1 MRLNLYRKILN
12 KTNHARY
19 LGIKIDENLNW
30 KTHAHYLASKLNRAN
45 LALYKLRHFF
55 SSAMLRSVY
64 LAIFQSHI
72 NYVCG
77 A

>member
-1 MRLNLYRKILN
+1 MRVNLYGKIIN

-19 LGIKIDENLNW
+19 LWIKIDENLNW
-30 KTHAHYLASKLNRAN
+30 KTHAHYLASKSNRAN

-64 LAIFQSHI
+64 FAIF
-72 NYVCG
+72 
-77 A
+77 